1 MIVFVGD
8 NCEMFLRVGLSLG
21 RFTSKKTLNDKELDL
36 LESGIEW
43 PEVTNK

>member
-1 MIVFVGD
+1 MRCF
-8 NCEMFLRVGLSLG
+8 CEEAYAWGVSLPM
-21 RFTSKKTLNDKELDL
+21 SYLNDKELDL